1 MITDASALLFHDC
14 RCSAEPVQRTLGQ
27 CRYESCEPG
36 ERLLIAGAPDPQT
49 GRMATSDEE
58 QAVLTVIDRLSGR
71 FPQLEREDIATVVHE
86 AHHELDGNPI
96 RDFVPVLVEHEAR
109 ERLQATGAQPVRI
122 SDADTPAAGS
132 MIRAGV
138 PDVETVFNA
147 RV

>member
-1 MITDASALLFHDC
+1 M
-14 RCSAEPVQRTLGQ
+14 
-27 CRYESCEPG
+27 
-36 ERLLIAGAPDPQT
+36 IAGAPDPQT

-58 QAVLTVIDRLSGR
+58 QAVHAVIDRLAGR

-122 SDADTPAAGS
+122 SKP
-132 MIRAGV
+132 V
-138 PDVETVFNA
+138 N
-147 RV
+147 